1 MTTHTG
7 KKPFVCE
14 HEGCTQS
21 FMISAKLRKHQRVHS
36 VEPRYRCGYTG
47 CTSDFTRWSQL
58 QQHIRDAHPTKC
70 PRCGKAL
77 KTRDGLS
84 KHLKT
89 HIDGRQTFPC
99 YFPECEKIFASVK
112 SLNVHIRSRHEG
124 LRPFKCEFEEC
135 NSAFAHKH
143 LLVRHRR
150 IHEEPKTPKAK
161 KTTPDLPKATA
172 LTEIEV
178 LTGTNYAGAGTRR
191 HIRCAFE
198 DCPFVFARRQDLER
212 HLKSF
217 VHDEDI
223 EELVG
228 AEPQLEEVGN
238 ETQLGGKLTG
248 GEWAK
253 GATVVSVGG
262 GQRMALKRRIQST
275 EKVLAELDAQ
285 FGDAEGRKG
294 LLLALG
300 INDK

>member
-1 MTTHTG
+1 MNRTR
-7 KKPFVCE
+7 
-14 HEGCTQS
+14 TQT
-21 FMISAKLRKHQRVHS
+21 ILHIA
-36 VEPRYRCGYTG
+36 RYRHRLSRSTCTFARAMKVCDRSNANSKSATAHLRTSTYLCG
-47 CTSDFTRWSQL
+47 
-58 QQHIRDAHPTKC
+58 I
-70 PRCGKAL
+70 
-77 KTRDGLS
+77 
-84 KHLKT
+84 
-89 HIDGRQTFPC
+89 
-99 YFPECEKIFASVK
+99 V
-112 SLNVHIRSRHEG
+112 
-124 LRPFKCEFEEC
+124 
-135 NSAFAHKH
+135 
-143 LLVRHRR
+143 
-150 IHEEPKTPKAK
+150 EPKTPKAK